1 MYLLRWSSL
10 QYWMFNWKC
19 HIDIWNIFWN
29 GHKNWSLPSRSKFFF
44 VEIFDSD
51 IWCWKL
57 WKNFLSFYPNT
68 QIFLLIKTIPNPT
81 LWIWLLRSPWG
92 SLWSVIE
99 SSKYH
104 HYYHVIITIMSLS
117 PRSRWGCSWWC
128 RWWGWGSGW
137 WRRTRWSES
146 SGGNPPLGCCGITL
160 WYSWI
165 TWILMSK
172 WWNYKL

>member
-1 MYLLRWSSL
+1 MPYR
-10 QYWMFNWKC
+10 YFE
-19 HIDIWNIFWN
+19 IFFWN
-29 GHKNWSLPSRSKFFF
+29 GHKNWSLPARSKFFF

-57 WKNFLSFYPNT
+57 WKNFLSFYPNA

-104 HYYHVIITIMSLS
+104 HHHVIITIMSLS

-137 WRRTRWSES
+137 WRRTRWSGS
-146 SGGNPPLGCCGITL
+146 SDGNPPLGCWGIRL

-165 TWILMSK
+165 TWILMEK